1 MGALVG
7 VKRVKPTSRGS
18 ARKGERVYARPARRS
33 PVVGKLTQ
41 ALADAAV
48 ARAHQAATAEILKVI
63 AASPAE
69 LQPVFD
75 AIARNARLL
84 IRGRAAVVALRSAN
98 ELHLA
103 AMTATRR
110 SGDDAFRQAFPMAIT
125 GQAPMGKA
133 VVTGRPAYTNDFD
146 TDPVF
151 SDPLRKTMR
160 ARGVRSALVVPI
172 MRDAVAI
179 GCISVT
185 RATAGPFSKHHI
197 KLLESFA
204 DQAIIAIENVRLF
217 NETKEALER
226 QTATAEILS
235 VIANSPADIQP
246 VFDVIA
252 QSAIRL
258 IGGHSCSVTRVLDD
272 RLHLASLTSTDPSA
286 DDLVRSNYPM
296 LLTEQTPITEAARS
310 GRTLLVSDTKADPR
324 FGGIGRQVAR
334 SRGFGTIAYVPMLR
348 QQAVL
353 GVIHV
358 AGAEPHSITDNHVSL
373 LESFAD
379 QAVIAIENVR
389 LFNETKEGLL
399 QQTAISEILRVI
411 SNSPTDIQ
419 PVLDVVAQRAAQIC
433 EASDARIVLV
443 DGDRVRHVAGFGDVP
458 TLVQVGE
465 SVPLDRG
472 TVTGRAIVDRAQVHI
487 EDLDAISSLELPLG
501 KEIQRQMG
509 YRTVL
514 AVPLLHEGRASGA
527 ILLRRM
533 EVRAF
538 SEKQIALLKT
548 FANQAAIA
556 IENVR
561 LFHELQEKNAQI
573 EAASRHKS
581 EFLANMSHELRTPMN
596 AILGFSEV
604 LGERYFGELNE
615 KQDEYVRDIRGS
627 GEHLLTLIN
636 DILDL
641 SKIEAGKME
650 LGLSEFDLPTALGN
664 VVTLVRERAQRHGIA
679 LNVDL
684 ASGLGAIR
692 ADERKL
698 KQIMLN
704 LLSNAVK
711 FTPDGGAITVVV
723 KPVGKLIE
731 IAVTDTGAGI
741 APEDLPAVFEE
752 FKQVGSD
759 HARKAEGTGLGLP
772 LAKKFV
778 ELHGGE
784 IKVESDLGV
793 GSTFSFTLPVG

>member
-1 MGALVG
+1 VRGKKAKPARKPS
-7 VKRVKPTSRGS
+7 KRVRG
-18 ARKGERVYARPARRS
+18 RVSTHPRRRS
-33 PVVGKLTQ
+33 SGETNP
-41 ALADAAV
+41 ALAEA
-48 ARAHQAATAEILKVI
+48 
-63 AASPAE
+63 AE
-69 LQPVFD
+69 L
-75 AIARNARLL
+75 
-84 IRGRAAVVALRSAN
+84 RA
-98 ELHLA
+98 
-103 AMTATRR
+103 
-110 SGDDAFRQAFPMAIT
+110 Q
-125 GQAPMGKA
+125 
-133 VVTGRPAYTNDFD
+133 
-146 TDPVF
+146 
-151 SDPLRKTMR
+151 
-160 ARGVRSALVVPI
+160 
-172 MRDAVAI
+172 
-179 GCISVT
+179 
-185 RATAGPFSKHHI
+185 
-197 KLLESFA
+197 
-204 DQAIIAIENVRLF
+204 
-217 NETKEALER
+217 
-226 QTATAEILS
+226 QTATAEILR

-258 IGGHSCSVTRVLDD
+258 IGGHSCSMTRVVDD

-286 DDLVRSNYPM
+286 DDQVRSNYPM
-296 LLTEQTPITEAARS
+296 LLTEQTPMAEAARS
-310 GRTLLVSDTKADPR
+310 GQTLLVSDTETDPR
-324 FGGIGRQVAR
+324 YAGIGRQLAR
-334 SRGFGTIAYVPMLR
+334 SRGFRTIAYVPMLR

-358 AGAEPHSITDNHVSL
+358 AGAEPHSIADKHVSL

-389 LFNETKEGLL
+389 LFNETKEALERQTATTEILKVIANSPNDVQPVFDAIVRSAATLFGRRAALRLVDGDSLRLMAQSVQVGPEGGPPERMPLDTESLLGQVVLEAHPIQISDLQSLDAPGYARKHAYKWDFRASAAAPLL
-399 QQTAISEILRVI
+399 QGGRAVGLIAVTSPEAGVLSDKQMALLTTFADQAVIAIENARLFNETKEALERQTATAEILSVI
-411 SNSPTDIQ
+411 SSSPTDIQ
-419 PVLDVVAQRAAQIC
+419 PVFETIVRSAVRLCDGSLAVLFKFDGTNLDVGAHYNWPDTAVEMFRRVYPQPPGHDNVATHAILQRQVINVPDI
-433 EASDARIVLV
+433 EASNYSEAAKKRAREVKC
-443 DGDRVRHVAGFGDVP
+443 GGF
-458 TLVQVGE
+458 
-465 SVPLDRG
+465 
-472 TVTGRAIVDRAQVHI
+472 
-487 EDLDAISSLELPLG
+487 
-501 KEIQRQMG
+501 
-509 YRTVL
+509 L
-514 AVPLLHEGRASGA
+514 AVPIMLKSDPIGVIGVGRADTGLFPESYVA
-527 ILLRRM
+527 VLQ
-533 EVRAF
+533 
-538 SEKQIALLKT
+538 S
-548 FANQAAIA
+548 FADQAAIA

-561 LFHELQEKNAQI
+561 LFHELQEKNTQI

-627 GEHLLTLIN
+627 GEHLLSLIN
-636 DILDL
+636 DVLDL
-641 SKIEAGKME
+641 SKVEAGKME
-650 LGLSEFDLPTALGN
+650 LELAEVDLPAALRN

-711 FTPDGGAITVVV
+711 FTPDGGAITVVG
-723 KPVGKLIE
+723 KPVGKVIE

-752 FKQVGSD
+752 FKQVGSN